1 MHRHER
7 EILEQLSR
15 IDWKSQC
22 WLLFGLLLTF
32 ISGFVSLRAVETHDC
47 AQPNEPRVFNPDIW
61 LQIYGGGHMAFSLI
75 YSAFWISPETK
86 WIYYRCNVL
95 LWLDILFFGLQ
106 ACCLGFTSV
115 ILFSYFGQICY
126 GKLGTGLSVS
136 VIVIQPFL
144 ILLTARRIKE
154 IMALVHIFHII
165 HENLAIM
172 V

>member
-22 WLLFGLLLTF
+22 WLLFGLLFTF

-47 AQPNEPRVFNPDIW
+47 AQPNEPKVFNPDIW

-86 WIYYRCNVL
+86 WIHYRCMIL
-95 LWLDILFFGLQ
+95 LCLDFLFFSFQ
-106 ACCLGFTSV
+106 ACCFGFTAV

-126 GKLGTGLSVS
+126 GRLATGLSISAIAVQPILIIFTADRMKK
-136 VIVIQPFL
+136 IVNL
-144 ILLTARRIKE
+144 I
-154 IMALVHIFHII
+154 HIFRSIR
-165 HENLAIM
+165 ENLAIM